1 MSTSG
6 DRQPLGLVLLDA
18 QLISQAQLEGALLMQ
33 TSYPELL
40 LGEILALRGWLK
52 QETSDFF
59 ADRWPHLLKG
69 SSRERQPIGHY
80 LQSAGLLS
88 EEQIQAILQE
98 QRESGLQFGVLAA
111 YKGWVNQGTV
121 DFFLECLK
129 KIPAQTLPVSFYD
142 PQNSGSHNHDHQHW
156 LDRLTQANLLS
167 TAQLQML
174 QGDRALYPDLSLKE
188 ILTLRG
194 WLKPKTLDFFESHWV
209 KVNTDHPLGYYLQQ
223 ADLLTEQQ
231 IQDLLKDQWQTGVKL
246 GALAVMRG
254 WLKQETLDVFL
265 QTLAPDKRS
274 ESPFVC
280 KTVPTHDQTTHQ
292 ETIENFSDATE
303 ELKISDDKI
312 AYQSL
317 DDFADAQGLP
327 TDIWDK
333 DEISWVT

>member
-1 MSTSG
+1 MSISG

-52 QETSDFF
+52 
-59 ADRWPHLLKG
+59 
-69 SSRERQPIGHY
+69 
-80 LQSAGLLS
+80 
-88 EEQIQAILQE
+88 
-98 QRESGLQFGVLAA
+98 
-111 YKGWVNQGTV
+111 
-121 DFFLECLK
+121 
-129 KIPAQTLPVSFYD
+129 
-142 PQNSGSHNHDHQHW
+142 
-156 LDRLTQANLLS
+156 
-167 TAQLQML
+167 
-174 QGDRALYPDLSLKE
+174 
-188 ILTLRG
+188 
-194 WLKPKTLDFFESHWV
+194 PKTLDFFESHWV
-209 KVNTDHPLGYYLQQ
+209 KLNTDHPLGYYLQQ

-274 ESPFVC
+274 ESPFVH
-280 KTVPTHDQTTHQ
+280 KTVPTHTQTTHQ

-303 ELKISDDKI
+303 ELKIPDDNV

-333 DEISWVT
+333 DEISWI